1 MAGRST
7 GVRDTVIIALFTDF
21 GTRDAYVAQ
30 LKGAIL
36 SLHPTAQLIDLTHAV
51 GAFDVRGAAY
61 LLDAAARYF
70 PAGTIFVAVVDPGVG
85 TARRPVL
92 LATRADK
99 FYVGPDNG
107 LFTRVVQR
115 EGLKA
120 AYVLTQSAYFR
131 LPVSATFHGRDIFGP
146 VAAHLARGIAPA
158 QFGPRLE
165 AMVQLPYTRPQ
176 RVGETI
182 TGEILHLDH
191 FGNIATNIPAALCA
205 DFVPG
210 QTVACTV
217 ADHTQVMSF
226 VETYGAGPQDQLVCL
241 INSNDEFEIA
251 LPGGAASAQLGVKV
265 GERVRVERY
274 GLPVY
279 R

>member
-1 MAGRST
+1 MS
-7 GVRDTVIIALFTDF
+7 DIVIIALFTDF

-36 SLHPTAQLIDLTHAV
+36 SLHPTVQLIDLTHQV
-51 GAFDVRGAAY
+51 DAFDVRAAAY
-61 LLDAAARYF
+61 VLDAAARYF
-70 PAGTIFVAVVDPGVG
+70 SAGTIFVAVVDPGVG
-85 TARRPVL
+85 TRRRPLL
-92 LATRADK
+92 LATQADK

-120 AYVLTQSAYFR
+120 AYVLTQSAYF
-131 LPVSATFHGRDIFGP
+131 LPQVSATFHGRDIFGP
-146 VAAHLARGIAPA
+146 VAAHLARGVAAA
-158 QFGPRLE
+158 QFGPRIE
-165 AMVQLPYTRPQ
+165 DMVQLLYTQPQ

-182 TGEILHLDH
+182 SGEILHLDH
-191 FGNIATNIPAALCA
+191 FGNIATNIPAALCT

-210 QTVACTV
+210 QTIACTV
-217 ADHTQVMSF
+217 AGHTQVISF
-226 VETYGAGPQDQLVCL
+226 VETYGAGPQAQLVCL

-274 GLPVY
+274 GLPVE

>member
-1 MAGRST
+1 MS
-7 GVRDTVIIALFTDF
+7 DIVIIALFTDF

-36 SLHPTAQLIDLTHAV
+36 SLHPTVQLIDLTHQAD
-51 GAFDVRGAAY
+51 AFDVRAAAY
-61 LLDAAARYF
+61 VLDAAARYF
-70 PAGTIFVAVVDPGVG
+70 SAGTIFVAVVDPGVG
-85 TARRPVL
+85 TRRRPLL
-92 LATRADK
+92 LATHADK
-99 FYVGPDNG
+99 CYVGPDNG

-120 AYVLTQSAYFR
+120 AYELTQSAYF
-131 LPVSATFHGRDIFGP
+131 LPQVSATFHGRDIFGP
-146 VAAHLARGIAPA
+146 VAAHLAWGVAPA
-158 QFGPRLE
+158 QFGRRIE
-165 AMVQLPYTRPQ
+165 DMVQLPYTEPQ

-191 FGNIATNIPAALCA
+191 FGNIATNIPAALCT

-210 QTVACTV
+210 QMVVCTV
-217 ADHTQVMSF
+217 ADHTRVISF

-251 LPGGAASAQLGVKV
+251 LPCGAASVQLGVKV

-274 GLPVY
+274 GLPVE

>member
-1 MAGRST
+1 M
-7 GVRDTVIIALFTDF
+7 IIALFTDF

-36 SLHPTAQLIDLTHAV
+36 SLHPTVQLIDLTHEV
-51 GAFDVRGAAY
+51 GVFDVRAAAY

-70 PAGTIFVAVVDPGVG
+70 PPGTIFVAVVDPGVG
-85 TARRPVL
+85 TARRPLL
-92 LATRADK
+92 LATQADK
-99 FYVGPDNG
+99 CYVGPDNG

-115 EGLKA
+115 ERLKA

-131 LPVSATFHGRDIFGP
+131 RQVAATFHGRDIFGP
-146 VAAHLARGIAPA
+146 VAAHLALGIEPA

-165 AMVQLPYTRPQ
+165 DMVQLPYTQPQ

-191 FGNIATNIPAALCA
+191 FGNIATNIPAALCT

-210 QTVACTV
+210 QMVACTV
-217 ADHTQVMSF
+217 ADYTQVIAF

-251 LPGGAASAQLGVKV
+251 LAGGAASVQLGVKA
-265 GERVRVERY
+265 GERVRVEPY
-274 GLPVY
+274 GLPV
-279 R
+279 